1 MLLCSYHQSCHEAVD
16 VPGFKVLKNQTGTDA
31 NLGAFDLVPMP
42 QESVMTC

>member
-1 MLLCSYHQSCHEAVD
+1 MLSRSLHQSCHEAVD
-16 VPGFKVLKNQTGTDA
+16 VPAFKDLKHQTGTDT